1 MSMEIERSQ
10 YFRQCFGVKSRKNDV
25 KFRHKSGSNGFFSQ
39 SGKLMFLISV
49 LSCV

>member
-25 KFRHKSGSNGFFSQ
+25 KFRHKSGSNGFIH
-39 SGKLMFLISV
+39 KV
-49 LSCV
+49 EN